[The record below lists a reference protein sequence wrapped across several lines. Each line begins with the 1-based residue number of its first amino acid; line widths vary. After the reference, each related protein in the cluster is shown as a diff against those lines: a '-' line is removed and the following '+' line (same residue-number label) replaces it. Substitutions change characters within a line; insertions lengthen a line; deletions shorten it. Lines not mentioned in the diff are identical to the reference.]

1 MMKLKNIPNILSII
15 RILLVGLFIFVFFN
29 NYPDNLLWALV
40 VFLTAGLTD
49 IIDGFLARRFN
60 WITNLGKILDPFA
73 DKLMQC
79 TVLICMLTKKLI
91 PAWLVI
97 PFILKEFLMLLG
109 GLLIIKKR
117 SVVVVSNVFGKMT
130 VVFFYA
136 AVVLCITA
144 RDFLAENILLLYL
157 ICALVLI
164 AAISAL
170 VNYAVKYFKAL
181 KNNNGVGE
189 SAEIINANVADPESA
204 Q

>member
-1 MMKLKNIPNILSII
+1 MKLKNIPNILSII
-15 RILLVGLFIFVFFN
+15 RICLVGVFIFVFFSDYPN
-29 NYPDNLLWALV
+29 NLVWALV

-49 IIDGFLARRFN
+49 VIDGFLARKFN
-60 WITNLGKILDPFA
+60 WITNMGKILDPFA

-79 TVLICMLTKKLI
+79 TVLVCMLIKKMI

-117 SVVVVSNVFGKMT
+117 RVVVVSNIFGKMT

-136 AVVLCITA
+136 AVVLCISA
-144 RDFLAENILLLYL
+144 REFLAQNPIVLYI

-164 AAISAL
+164 AAISAF
-170 VNYAVKYFKAL
+170 VNYVASYFKTL
-181 KNNNGVGE
+181 KIKE
-189 SAEIINANVADPESA
+189 TSANAIENT

>member
-1 MMKLKNIPNILSII
+1 MMKLKNIPNILSVI
-15 RILLVGLFIFVFFN
+15 RIILVGVFVCVFFL
-29 NYPDNLLWALV
+29 NYPDNLLWALLI
-40 VFLTAGLTD
+40 FLSAGLTD
-49 IIDGFLARRFN
+49 VIDGFLARRFN

-79 TVLICMLTKKLI
+79 TVLICMWIKNLI
-91 PAWLVI
+91 PGWLVI

-117 SVVVVSNVFGKMT
+117 QIVVVSNIFGKMT

-136 AVVLCITA
+136 AIVLCISA
-144 RDFLAENILLLYL
+144 REFLKEHPLTLYVV
-157 ICALVLI
+157 CALVLV

-170 VNYAVKYFKAL
+170 INYVIKYSIAL
-181 KNNNGVGE
+181 KQKNE
-189 SAEIINANVADPESA
+189 DYIIKEDIPANADA

>member
-15 RILLVGLFIFVFFN
+15 RIGLVGVFIYVFFN
-29 NYPDNLLWALV
+29 NYPHNLVWALV
-40 VFLTAGLTD
+40 VFLSAGLTD
-49 IIDGFLARRFN
+49 IIDGFLARKFN
-60 WITNLGKILDPFA
+60 WITNLGKILDPIA

-79 TVLICMLTKKLI
+79 TVLICMLSKNLI

-109 GLLIIKKR
+109 GLLIIRKR
-117 SVVVVSNVFGKMT
+117 RVVVVSNIYGKMT

-136 AVVLCITA
+136 AVVLCISA
-144 RDFLAENILLLYL
+144 REFLAMNPVVLYIICSLIL
-157 ICALVLI
+157 V

-170 VNYAVKYFKAL
+170 VNYITTYYKAL
-181 KNNNGVGE
+181 KNQND
-189 SAEIINANVADPESA
+189 STAAEAP

>member
-1 MMKLKNIPNILSII
+1 MMKLKNIPNILSIL
-15 RILLVGLFIFVFFN
+15 RIMLVGVFVFVFFN
-29 NYPDNLLWALV
+29 DYPNNLLWALV

-49 IIDGFLARRFN
+49 VIDGFLARRFN
-60 WITNLGKILDPFA
+60 WVSNLGKILDPLA

-79 TVLICMLTKKLI
+79 TVLVCMLIKGLI
-91 PAWLVI
+91 PDWLVV

-117 SVVVVSNVFGKMT
+117 KVVVVSNIFGKMT

-136 AVVLCITA
+136 AIVLCIVA
-144 RDFLAENILLLYL
+144 RDFLAENLILLYI
-157 ICALVLI
+157 ICALVLV

-170 VNYAVKYFKAL
+170 VNYAATYFRTL
-181 KNNNGVGE
+181 KIKEGN
-189 SAEIINANVADPESA
+189 AEVVEAP

>member
-1 MMKLKNIPNILSII
+1 MKLKNIPNILSVI
-15 RILLVGLFIFVFFN
+15 RIILVGVFVYVFFN
-29 NYPDNLLWALV
+29 DYPNNLIWALI

-49 IIDGFLARRFN
+49 IVDGFLARKFN
-60 WITNLGKILDPFA
+60 WVTNMGKILDPFA

-79 TVLICMLTKKLI
+79 TVLVCMCIQDLI
-91 PAWLVI
+91 PIWLVV

-109 GLLIIKKR
+109 GLFIIKKR
-117 SVVVVSNVFGKMT
+117 KVVVVSNIFGKMT

-136 AVVLCITA
+136 AVVLCISA
-144 RDFLAENILLLYL
+144 RDFLSENPLVLYM

-170 VNYAVKYFKAL
+170 TNYVVTYFKSL
-181 KNNNGVGE
+181 KLQNKNSIIGDNISVN
-189 SAEIINANVADPESA
+189 AENA

>member
-1 MMKLKNIPNILSII
+1 MIKLKNIPNILSII
-15 RILLVGLFIFVFFN
+15 RICLVGVFIFVFFH
-29 NYPDNLLWALV
+29 NYPDNLLWALI

-49 IIDGFLARRFN
+49 VIDGFLARRFN

-79 TVLICMLTKKLI
+79 TVLVCMVTKRLI
-91 PAWLVI
+91 PLWLVI

-117 SVVVVSNVFGKMT
+117 RVVVVSNIFGKMT

-144 RDFLAENILLLYL
+144 RDFLGQHPTVLY
-157 ICALVLI
+157 IVCSLVLV

-170 VNYAVKYFKAL
+170 VNYATTYFKSL
-181 KNNNGVGE
+181 KNQNDSNTVE
-189 SAEIINANVADPESA
+189 AP

>member
-1 MMKLKNIPNILSII
+1 MKLKNIPNILSII
-15 RILLVGLFIFVFFN
+15 RIILVGVFVFVFFN
-29 NYPDNLLWALV
+29 DYPHNLIWALV

-49 IIDGFLARRFN
+49 IIDGFLARKFN
-60 WITNLGKILDPFA
+60 WVTNLGKILDPFA

-79 TVLICMLTKKLI
+79 TVLVCMLIKDLI

-109 GLLIIKKR
+109 GLFIIKKR
-117 SVVVVSNVFGKMT
+117 KVVVVSNIFGKMT

-136 AVVLCITA
+136 AIVLCIAA
-144 RDFLAENILLLYL
+144 RDFLAENPIVLYI
-157 ICALVLI
+157 ICALVLM

-170 VNYAVKYFKAL
+170 VNYAATYFKTL
-181 KNNNGVGE
+181 KIKDTN
-189 SAEIINANVADPESA
+189 AEAVEAP

>member
-1 MMKLKNIPNILSII
+1 MMKLKNIPNILSVI

-49 IIDGFLARRFN
+49 VIDGFLARRFN

-117 SVVVVSNVFGKMT
+117 SVVVVSKNKL
-130 VVFFYA
+130 FF
-136 AVVLCITA
+136 L
-144 RDFLAENILLLYL
+144 R
-157 ICALVLI
+157 
-164 AAISAL
+164 
-170 VNYAVKYFKAL
+170 
-181 KNNNGVGE
+181 
-189 SAEIINANVADPESA
+189 
-204 Q
+204 

>member
-1 MMKLKNIPNILSII
+1 MIKQMMKLKNIPNILSVI
-15 RILLVGLFIFVFFN
+15 RIMLVGVFVFVFFN
-29 NYPDNLLWALV
+29 DYPNNLLWALI

-49 IIDGFLARRFN
+49 VIDGFLARKFN
-60 WITNLGKILDPFA
+60 WVTNLGKILDPFA

-79 TVLICMLTKKLI
+79 TVLVCMLTKDLI

-117 SVVVVSNVFGKMT
+117 KVVVVSNIFGKMT

-136 AVVLCITA
+136 AIVLCISA
-144 RDFLAENILLLYL
+144 RDFLAENPIVLYI
-157 ICALVLI
+157 ICSLVLI

-170 VNYAVKYFKAL
+170 VNYATTYFKAL
-181 KNNNGVGE
+181 KLKDNSGE
-189 SAEIINANVADPESA
+189 AVEAP

>member
-1 MMKLKNIPNILSII
+1 MKLKNIPNILSVI
-15 RILLVGLFIFVFFN
+15 RIILVGVFVYVFFN
-29 NYPDNLLWALV
+29 DYPNNLLWALI

-49 IIDGFLARRFN
+49 IIDGFLARKFN
-60 WITNLGKILDPFA
+60 WVTNMGKILDPFA

-79 TVLICMLTKKLI
+79 TVLVCMCIQDLI
-91 PAWLVI
+91 PVWLVV

-117 SVVVVSNVFGKMT
+117 KVVVVSNIFGKMT

-136 AVVLCITA
+136 AVVLCISA
-144 RDFLAENILLLYL
+144 RDFLSENPAVLYI
-157 ICALVLI
+157 ICSLVLI

-170 VNYAVKYFKAL
+170 TNYVVTYFKSL
-181 KNNNGVGE
+181 KLQNKDSIMGE
-189 SAEIINANVADPESA
+189 DNSVRTENA

>member
-1 MMKLKNIPNILSII
+1 MMKMKLKNIPNILSVI
-15 RILLVGLFIFVFFN
+15 RILLVGVFIYVFFN
-29 NYPDNLLWALV
+29 DYPNNLVWALV

-49 IIDGFLARRFN
+49 VIDGFLARRFN

-117 SVVVVSNVFGKMT
+117 RVVVVSNIFGKMT

-136 AVVLCITA
+136 AVVLCISA
-144 RDFLAENILLLYL
+144 REFLAQNPIVLYI

-164 AAISAL
+164 AAISAF
-170 VNYAVKYFKAL
+170 VNYVASYFKTL
-181 KNNNGVGE
+181 KIKE
-189 SAEIINANVADPESA
+189 ASANAIENT

>member
-1 MMKLKNIPNILSII
+1 MMKLKNIPNILSIL
-15 RILLVGLFIFVFFN
+15 RIMLVGVFVFVFFN
-29 NYPDNLLWALV
+29 DYPNNLLWALV

-49 IIDGFLARRFN
+49 VIDGFLARKFN
-60 WITNLGKILDPFA
+60 WVTNLGKILDPLA

-79 TVLICMLTKKLI
+79 TVLVCMLVKGLI
-91 PAWLVI
+91 PDWLVV

-117 SVVVVSNVFGKMT
+117 KVVVVSNIFGKMT

-136 AVVLCITA
+136 AIVLCIVA
-144 RDFLAENILLLYL
+144 RDFLAENLILLYI
-157 ICALVLI
+157 ICALVLV

-170 VNYAVKYFKAL
+170 VNYAATYFRTL
-181 KNNNGVGE
+181 KIKEGN
-189 SAEIINANVADPESA
+189 AEVVEAP